1 MWGVNSICY
10 GNPSAEYNDYIFLAK
25 LLDLSIWSLV
35 VYGMM
40 YE

>member
-1 MWGVNSICY
+1 MSGLSGELMITF
-10 GNPSAEYNDYIFLAK
+10 FLRK